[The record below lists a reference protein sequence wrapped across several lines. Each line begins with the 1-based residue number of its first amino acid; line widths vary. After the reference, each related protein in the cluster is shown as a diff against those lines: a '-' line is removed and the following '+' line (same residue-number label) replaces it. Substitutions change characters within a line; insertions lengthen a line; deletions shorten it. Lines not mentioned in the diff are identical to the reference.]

1 MKCIKNN
8 DGDIRRINDR
18 EAWDK
23 VRKLGWMYVSKSE
36 WKSQVRD
43 INKKEVT
50 VEVKIEKSDKAK
62 RRSKFK
68 TQ

>member
-8 DGDIRRINDR
+8 EGEIRRINDR

-23 VRKLGWMYVSKSE
+23 VRKLGWMYVSRSE
-36 WKSQVRD
+36 WKTQVRD
-43 INKKEVT
+43 INKTEVT
-50 VEVKIEKSDKAK
+50 VEVKTEKSKKAQ

>member
-36 WKSQVRD
+36 WKFQVRD

-50 VEVKIEKSDKAK
+50 VEVKTEKSDKAK